1 MIKQLLMTLIVL
13 TSTCIGYSQEEEEIE
28 IEAIIAQGY
37 ESYIE
42 GDYETSIAVYKQA
55 IEIDPTSALANNQI
69 ALSYYKLGDYD
80 NAILYSEKVI
90 QVNNDP
96 VYVLSSYVTKGSC
109 LDIIGEIDASIKI
122 FKEGIEKFPE
132 DHYLQYN
139 LAVNYFK
146 INDLKNAEY
155 HALQSANIDKNHL
168 STHYL
173 LAHINHKKEEKIPTL
188 LSSFYFL
195 LAEPHTERAKEALDM
210 VYANFS
216 KGVQEET
223 TKEGEPKNINITLKT
238 NSEFGSSEL
247 MLSLL
252 EASKS
257 LEKNKDK
264 SKDELFIENT
274 TSFFTTL
281 GDTNKETDGLWKGF
295 YIPFFYTLA
304 QSEHIETFCHYVQQ
318 SKNENSVAWL
328 KENEQKI
335 NAMFSWL
342 NS

>member
-13 TSTCIGYSQEEEEIE
+13 TSTSIGYSQEEEVE

-42 GDYETSIAVYKQA
+42 GDYETAIAVYKQA
-55 IEIDPTSALANNQI
+55 IAIDPSSALANNQI

-90 QVNNDP
+90 QDNNDP

-146 INDLKNAEY
+146 INNLKNAEY
-155 HALQSANIDKNHL
+155 HALQSASLDQNHL
-168 STHYL
+168 SSHFI
-173 LAHINHKKEEKIPTL
+173 LAHINHKQEEKIPTL

-195 LAEPHTERAKEALDM
+195 LAEPHTERATEALDM
-210 VYANFS
+210 VYTNFS
-216 KGVQEET
+216 RGVQEET
-223 TKEGEPKNINITLKT
+223 TKEGEPKNINITLRS
-238 NSEFGSSEL
+238 NSEFGSAEL

-257 LEKNKDK
+257 SEKNKDK

-274 TSFFTTL
+274 TSFFKIL
-281 GDTNKETDGLWKGF
+281 GETNKETDGLWKGF

-304 QSEHIETFCHYVQQ
+304 KSEHMETFCHYVQQ
-318 SKNENSVAWL
+318 SKNESSVAWL
-328 KENEQKI
+328 KENEEKI
-335 NAMFSWL
+335 NAMFAWL

>member
-1 MIKQLLMTLIVL
+1 MIKQLLIVFLVL
-13 TSTCIGYSQEEEEIE
+13 TSTFTSYSQEEEEIE

-42 GDYETSIAVYKQA
+42 RDYETSIAVYKQA
-55 IEIDPTSALANNQI
+55 LEIDPSSALANNQI
-69 ALSYYKLGDYD
+69 ALSYFKLGDYD
-80 NAILYSEKVI
+80 NAIVYSDKVI
-90 QVNNDP
+90 QDNNDP
-96 VYVLSSYVTKGSC
+96 TYVLSSYVTKGSC
-109 LDIIGEIDASIKI
+109 LDIIGETDASIQL

-132 DHYLQYN
+132 NNYLHFN

-146 INDLKNAEY
+146 IHDIKNAEY
-155 HALQSANIDKNHL
+155 HALQSATLDQNHV
-168 STHYL
+168 SSHYL
-173 LAHINHKKEEKIPTL
+173 LAHINHKREEKIPTL

-195 LAEPHTERAKEALDM
+195 LAEPHTERSTEALDM

-223 TKEGEPKNINITLKT
+223 TKEGEPKNINITLRS
-238 NSEFGSSEL
+238 NSEFGSAEL

-257 LEKNKDK
+257 SEKNKDK

-274 TSFFTTL
+274 TSFFTIL
-281 GDTNKETDGLWKGF
+281 GDTTKETDGLWKGF
-295 YIPFFYTLA
+295 YIQFFYKLA
-304 QSEHIETFCHYVQQ
+304 KSKHMETFCHYIQQ
-318 SKNENSVAWL
+318 SKNENSMAWL
-328 KENEQKI
+328 KENEDKI
-335 NAMFSWL
+335 NAMFTWL